1 MIWLILPDVLIQTK
15 SISGTEGG
23 VAKLYQD
30 EMKKL
35 GYDEVF
41 QDAAGNVIGLI
52 RGDEEGPTIMFNSH
66 MDHVSEGD
74 VANWEGYDPYGAEID
89 VCEVDNEEKTGTE
102 LAKCIHGRAASD
114 TKGGGAVQIYSGAI
128 ILKLREL
135 VIQSRERI
143 CLPVLFWK
151 KRVNVRE

>member
-1 MIWLILPDVLIQTK
+1 MMDMYEKIGEIAAGFENDMVDFARRLIQTK

-52 RGDEEGPTIMFNSH
+52 RGDEEGP
-66 MDHVSEGD
+66 
-74 VANWEGYDPYGAEID
+74 
-89 VCEVDNEEKTGTE
+89 
-102 LAKCIHGRAASD
+102 L
-114 TKGGGAVQIYSGAI
+114 
-128 ILKLREL
+128 
-135 VIQSRERI
+135 
-143 CLPVLFWK
+143 
-151 KRVNVRE
+151 

>member
-1 MIWLILPDVLIQTK
+1 MMDMYEKIGEIAAGFENDMVDFARRLIQTK

-66 MDHVSEGD
+66 MDHV
-74 VANWEGYDPYGAEID
+74 VKVMWQ
-89 VCEVDNEEKTGTE
+89 TGKDMTHMVPRLMCVKLTIARKQE
-102 LAKCIHGRAASD
+102 QNLPNVFMDGLPQIQRAAVPYRF
-114 TKGGGAVQIYSGAI
+114 TPVQ
-128 ILKLREL
+128 
-135 VIQSRERI
+135 
-143 CLPVLFWK
+143 LF
-151 KRVNVRE
+151 